1 MPHRNAAAGA
11 DQMPRQRKELAA
23 LHKVADPIE
32 ARLARAFER
41 AAEKLKASIS
51 INELAMKLAIRDAK
65 GAMRLLTKDMIKE
78 ALGPSATIVRDATI
92 RGGKL
97 GAEAVRD
104 LR

>member
-1 MPHRNAAAGA
+1 
-11 DQMPRQRKELAA
+11 MPRQRKELVA
-23 LHKVADPIE
+23 LNKVADPIE
-32 ARLARAFER
+32 PYLAKAFER
-41 AAEKLKASIS
+41 AVKKLKRSVS
-51 INELAMKLAIRDAK
+51 INELAMKLALRDAK